1 LLFSPAGRLLPL
13 SGPVFWILLPV
24 YDARPGIAL
33 ASRFCGNF
41 EQLFSRSFCFT
52 LGRRLLSGVHRI
64 QLGIGIDLV
73 LVNAHCAPLFPA
85 EIRYGG
91 PKSGPAILAPKV
103 ALDPETAQKCVPSFS
118 GLKCL
123 PGTERKPRITMGRF
137 WIVLPIFAVATLLPA
152 QDQDFSKVQMKVTKV
167 AGNVYMLEGAG
178 GNIGASI
185 GDDGI
190 VIVDDQYAPLADKI
204 QAALKGITDKP
215 IRFIINTHYHG
226 DHTGGN
232 AYFQKQAPVIAQDNV
247 RKRLES
253 GGVAG
258 TGGSVHH
265 DVPPAPR
272 DALPILTFDH
282 DVTVH
287 LNGEDIRALYFS
299 AGHTDG
305 DSIIFF
311 PHSNVVHMGDD
322 FVTYGFPF
330 IDVQSGGSI
339 NGMIDAV
346 AQVISQL
353 PPDVKVIPGHG
364 PTSSLDDMRSYLAM
378 LKGARDAVQQ
388 ALQQGKT
395 LDQMKQAKLLDP
407 WKKYSGDF
415 ITEDVFLETLYNS
428 LTGQKTGKFI
438 KHN

>member
-1 LLFSPAGRLLPL
+1 MEPRTIMWKVYIVAVCFLFGSRAG
-13 SGPVFWILLPV
+13 
-24 YDARPGIAL
+24 
-33 ASRFCGNF
+33 
-41 EQLFSRSFCFT
+41 
-52 LGRRLLSGVHRI
+52 
-64 QLGIGIDLV
+64 
-73 LVNAHCAPLFPA
+73 
-85 EIRYGG
+85 
-91 PKSGPAILAPKV
+91 
-103 ALDPETAQKCVPSFS
+103 
-118 GLKCL
+118 
-123 PGTERKPRITMGRF
+123 
-137 WIVLPIFAVATLLPA
+137 A
-152 QDQDFSKVQMKVTKV
+152 QDQDFSKVQMKVSKV
-167 AGNVYMLEGAG
+167 AGNVYVLEGAG
-178 GNIGASI
+178 GNIGASV

-190 VIVDDQYAPLADKI
+190 VIVDDQYAPLAEKI

-215 IRFIINTHYHG
+215 VRFVINTHYHG

-232 AYFQKQAPVIAQDNV
+232 AYFQKQAPIIAQDNV

-253 GGVAG
+253 GGG
-258 TGGSVHH
+258 LGNGSSVHMETK
-265 DVPPAPR
+265 PASH
-272 DALPILTFDH
+272 DALPIITFDH

-287 LNGEDIRALYFS
+287 LNGEDIRALYFP

-330 IDVQSGGSI
+330 IDVESGGSI
-339 NGMIDAV
+339 NGMVDAV

-364 PTSSLDDMRSYLAM
+364 PISNLDDVRAYLGM
-378 LKGARDAVQQ
+378 LKETRDAVRK
-388 ALQQGKT
+388 ALKDGKT

-407 WKKYSGDF
+407 WKKYSGQF
-415 ITEDVFLETLYNS
+415 INEDAFLETLYNS

>member
-1 LLFSPAGRLLPL
+1 VRTLPY
-13 SGPVFWILLPV
+13 SGLECLPKLKMKSRTIVRKAWILLFV
-24 YDARPGIAL
+24 SI
-33 ASRFCGNF
+33 
-41 EQLFSRSFCFT
+41 FT
-52 LGRRLLSGVHRI
+52 TNLS
-64 QLGIGIDLV
+64 
-73 LVNAHCAPLFPA
+73 
-85 EIRYGG
+85 
-91 PKSGPAILAPKV
+91 S
-103 ALDPETAQKCVPSFS
+103 
-118 GLKCL
+118 
-123 PGTERKPRITMGRF
+123 
-137 WIVLPIFAVATLLPA
+137 A
-152 QDQDFSKVQMKVTKV
+152 QDQDFSKVQMKVAKV
-167 AGNVYMLEGAG
+167 AGNVYILQGAG

-215 IRFIINTHYHG
+215 VRFIINTHYHP

-253 GGVAG
+253 GGG
-258 TGGSVHH
+258 GGNGGSIHI
-265 DVPPAPR
+265 DTKPAPHE
-272 DALPILTFDH
+272 ALPIITFDH

-287 LNGEDIRALYFS
+287 LNGEDIRALYFP

-330 IDVQSGGSI
+330 IDVESGGSI

-346 AQVISQL
+346 AQVIAQL

-364 PTSSLDDMRSYLAM
+364 PVSSLDDVRAYETM
-378 LKGARDAVQQ
+378 LKETRDAVQN
-388 ALQQGKT
+388 ALKEGKT
-395 LDQMKQAKLLDP
+395 LDQMKQAKLLEP

-415 ITEDVFLETLYNS
+415 VNEDIFLETLYSS
-428 LTGQKTGKFI
+428 LTGQRTGKLI